1 MMDFDIKEAG
11 KLIGLGKSVFT
22 RAKTKTV
29 KVVMDTIE
37 DYENEYFANDLELA
51 RMVKEKQAV
60 EAKAKSEKKRLD
72 TEIKGHIDEV
82 LRLKRGYDATERY
95 EHRNDELIG
104 LLRDCLHEF
113 DTTENLWSSNRV
125 GDGTGTLIP
134 SNFEE
139 LRKRLGNA
147 IKSLEGAE

>member
-51 RMVKEKQAV
+51 RMVKEKQAI

-72 TEIKGHIDEV
+72 TEIQGHIDDI

-104 LLRDCLHEF
+104 VLKDCVFELDRVETLWVSDSTGEIKENHFQLEF
-113 DTTENLWSSNRV
+113 NGLKE
-125 GDGTGTLIP
+125 
-134 SNFEE
+134 
-139 LRKRLGNA
+139 RLGNA